1 MNVVIIG
8 EACYDEFIYCKVDR
22 ICPEAPVPVLNP
34 TAEISNA
41 GMSQNTANNIR
52 SMFKESRIDVIQ
64 QNEVITKTRYVES
77 NLIKCLL
84 E

>member
-41 GMSQNTANNIR
+41 GMSQNTAIILDQCLKNLE
-52 SMFKESRIDVIQ
+52 SMLFNKM
-64 QNEVITKTRYVES
+64 K
-77 NLIKCLL
+77 
-84 E
+84 